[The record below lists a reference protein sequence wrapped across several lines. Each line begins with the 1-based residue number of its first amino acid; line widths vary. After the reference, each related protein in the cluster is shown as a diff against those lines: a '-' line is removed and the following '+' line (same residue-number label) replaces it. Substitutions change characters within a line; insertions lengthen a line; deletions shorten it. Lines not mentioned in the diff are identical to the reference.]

1 MKVDFYKMT
10 SSNNTINKIKKK
22 QITLDCQVYNDCDVV
37 NPFLILNINDVVFSC
52 NYIYIEKFKRF
63 YFIND
68 ITISEG
74 NKIVITCHVDVLDT
88 YWSSFKDL
96 PLNIIRNSNVYN
108 LYMKDPLFQCTE
120 RTHKQVALCAVP
132 AGGFPFLTTPA
143 PQGHSFVLNSL

>member
-1 MKVDFYKMT
+1 MKIVFYKMS

-22 QITLDCQVYNDCDVV
+22 QITLNCQLFNDCDII
-37 NPFLILNINDVVFSC
+37 NPSFILNYNDTVFSC

-68 ITISEG
+68 ISISEG
-74 NKIVITCHVDVLDT
+74 NKIIINCHVDVLDT
-88 YWSSFKDL
+88 YWSSYKEL
-96 PLNIIRNSNVYN
+96 TLNIIRNSNVYN

-120 RTHKQVALCAVP
+120 RTHKQVALCKVP

-143 PQGHSFVLNSL
+143 PSGHSFVLNSL